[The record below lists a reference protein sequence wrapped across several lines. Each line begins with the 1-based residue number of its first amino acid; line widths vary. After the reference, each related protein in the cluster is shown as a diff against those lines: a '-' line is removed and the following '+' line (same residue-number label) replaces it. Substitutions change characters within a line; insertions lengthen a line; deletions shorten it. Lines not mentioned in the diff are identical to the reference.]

1 MKCSAYKGS
10 GLYVSLVTVCIH
22 KAGAADSKHY
32 RMTACSKTL
41 QQLSHHQYVIMFSI
55 GFLSQMSLNLCD
67 VTKLCHCS
75 LPLLQKQ

>member
-32 RMTACSKTL
+32 RMTACSNTL
-41 QQLSHHQYVIMFSI
+41 QQLSHHQYAIMFS
-55 GFLSQMSLNLCD
+55 SQMTLNLCD